1 MASSSEEETLFA
13 AIIPENIGPLYLK
26 RSLVEELVKRPESS
40 ERKLIGCYIR
50 LISNPKDLS
59 QKNSHQLHPVTWVQR
74 IPGNGKVPERV
85 RLRVSNMINCI
96 PICILSNDD
105 FSKHSILLTLHGN
118 ANVEAARDTAA
129 GDAAAQASPIDTDEP
144 AQESQ
149 GSGPKAFEDMP
160 SEQLIEELGLT
171 AACQATLVY
180 GAVEERPLHQVGRA
194 SPGCGRKRRV
204 IRDEESSSEAA
215 VEKDVAE
222 ASSPNVEDVEDTTAP
237 VDTTAHVEREA
248 GEMMVI
254 RALQSFVSPIFVPI
268 FRPLIRELVSSHC
281 SALWVIRDCI
291 SHLIQHVEE
300 QIGLAKQETMK
311 RNAVN
316 NTSTSDLKNLKLQF
330 RNEIA
335 LPVFTGMPLLAKNQ
349 TPIEIALV
357 DVVTDQ
363 IVNIGFASTAKLE
376 ITGFR
381 VGDDIGGCTFE
392 EFQERIVSERKGK
405 RILQGD
411 TCLQLKEGVVFIH
424 KISFTHNS
432 KHTKSG
438 LYRLRATVVDA
449 TLMNEVEVAWSETFF
464 MKDRRSTY
472 YEKHQ
477 HPYLSA
483 KVYHLQQISY
493 KGTRFK
499 HLKDAGVIT
508 VKDFLTL
515 LYTDLARLED
525 VLTKLYFI
533 LDLKASSK
541 IWNDI
546 VKSAQSSNGLFLY
559 LDPCNERKT
568 GVVLNVKLQLR
579 ALIVE
584 PHQYI
589 LVDHLSHK
597 QKASLNSI
605 NNSHTFATVWLIL
618 IDFIFQVNNQSLVKF
633 ASEHLEMVEPFE
645 DETSLIEYVQSG
657 TGFTSLSFASQS
669 LGTCNI
675 TNGPPTPSLQVTYAS
690 SGLTEAT
697 ESVNNSNF
705 HTGQSTNDTSIV
717 TSQSERG
724 KEKVTFDDERVYS
737 KNFYQEYIFSHPP
750 NPEGLNKLESLT
762 TAAHNATEPGSSS
775 QAVESLLD
783 TLGIDKYDIFNQ
795 SIEEWEDFQHL
806 MNTGFNIHEY
816 LNNEWESDPAN
827 SDAGVVTVAARS
839 VSVAIAGT
847 RWRRVFELL
856 RGNFVRKRISR
867 SQEIQSP
874 KKQRCC

>member
-1 MASSSEEETLFA
+1 MAFSQRRLEEGSTDDYGSKLNTSS
-13 AIIPENIGPLYLK
+13 
-26 RSLVEELVKRPESS
+26 
-40 ERKLIGCYIR
+40 
-50 LISNPKDLS
+50 
-59 QKNSHQLHPVTWVQR
+59 
-74 IPGNGKVPERV
+74 
-85 RLRVSNMINCI
+85 
-96 PICILSNDD
+96 
-105 FSKHSILLTLHGN
+105 
-118 ANVEAARDTAA
+118 
-129 GDAAAQASPIDTDEP
+129 TDEH
-144 AQESQ
+144 
-149 GSGPKAFEDMP
+149 
-160 SEQLIEELGLT
+160 
-171 AACQATLVY
+171 
-180 GAVEERPLHQVGRA
+180 AVLSA
-194 SPGCGRKRRV
+194 L
-204 IRDEESSSEAA
+204 
-215 VEKDVAE
+215 
-222 ASSPNVEDVEDTTAP
+222 
-237 VDTTAHVEREA
+237 EREA

-254 RALQSFVSPIFVPI
+254 GALQSFVRPIFVPI
-268 FRPLIRELVSSHC
+268 FRPLIREL
-281 SALWVIRDCI
+281 
-291 SHLIQHVEE
+291 VEE

-357 DVVTDQ
+357 DVVTDK

-411 TCLQLKEGVVFIH
+411 TCLQLKEGVGFIH

-449 TLMNEVEVAWSETFF
+449 ALMNEVEVAWSETFV

-477 HPYLSA
+477 HPFLSA

-525 VLTKLYFI
+525 I

-559 LDPCNERKT
+559 LDPSNERKT

-584 PHQYI
+584 PRQYI
-589 LVDHLSHK
+589 PVDHLSHT
-597 QKASLNSI
+597 QKA
-605 NNSHTFATVWLIL
+605 
-618 IDFIFQVNNQSLVKF
+618 NNQSLVKF

-645 DETSLIEYVQSG
+645 DETSLTEYLQSG
-657 TGFTSLSFASQS
+657 TGLTSLPFASQS
-669 LGTCNI
+669 LGTCKI
-675 TNGPPTPSLQVTYAS
+675 TNGPPTPFSQVTYAS

-737 KNFYQEYIFSHPP
+737 KNYYQEYILSHPP
-750 NPEGLNKLESLT
+750 NPEGLYKLDSLT
-762 TAAHNATEPGSSS
+762 TTAHNATEPGSSS
-775 QAVESLLD
+775 PAVKSLLD
-783 TLGIDKYDIFNQ
+783 AFGIDKYDLFNQ
-795 SIEEWEDFQHL
+795 SIEEWEDLQHL
-806 MNTGFNIHEY
+806 MNNDYDIHLEC
-816 LNNEWESDPAN
+816 LNNEWHSDPAD
-827 SDAGVVTVAARS
+827 SDAGVVTMAAQS

-867 SQEIQSP
+867 SQGIQSH